1 MPTFFDIETK
11 PMTAEQL
18 QGVMPAFN
26 APANIKDPAKIAAA
40 IEAKQVS
47 YIEKAALSPSSGV
60 VQAIGVMLSGKYHV
74 CVSDDD
80 EKSLLQWFWAT
91 IESEGST
98 TLVGW
103 NILNFDL
110 PFLVSR
116 SWAHGIRVP
125 ILHYCVSYNRY
136 TLPVLDLMQFMCLSR
151 DSRTMSLSSALM
163 MTGLQPK
170 AETKGMLPY
179 ELYDQD
185 IEAFFDYLRRD
196 VQALADLYQRLS
208 F

>member
-18 QGVMPAFN
+18 MGVMPAFN
-26 APANIKDPAKIAAA
+26 APANIKDPSKIAAA
-40 IEAKQVS
+40 IESKQAS
-47 YIEKAALSPSSGV
+47 YIEKAALSPSSGI
-60 VQAIGVMLSGKYHV
+60 VQAIGVMASGEDHI
-74 CVSDDD
+74 CVSDED
-80 EKSLLQWFWAT
+80 EKSMLQWFWAT
-91 IESEGST
+91 IEAEGST

-125 ILHYCVSYNRY
+125 ILNYYVSYNRY

-151 DSRTMSLSSALM
+151 DTRTMSLSSALM

-170 AETKGMLPY
+170 AETKGLLPY
-179 ELYDQD
+179 ELYEQD
-185 IEAFFDYLRRD
+185 KEAFFDYLQRD
-196 VQALADLYQRLS
+196 VQALADLYERLS